1 MSKCLGCPAATA
13 LCRTWPVTVAHLDL
27 EMFLI
32 LMTEVARMKISSS
45 LFRRDQRST
54 TPRFMRSLLSRRS
67 VAGAH
72 PEVFELWPTTFLD
85 PLFHTVVAQGEALRA
100 EADQV
105 SGFWI
110 CWIRWNHFS
119 KVAGKLKNLI
129 FCYQVKFF
137 LNYSLQYQCPAWR
150 GDKLC
155 QARCVC
161 QVWDGGDG
169 DTGVE
174 IHHGPAQQGRGGL

>member
-1 MSKCLGCPAATA
+1 MASNSGSSRPGDVPDTNDRGGQDEDQQQPFPKRPKVNYSKVHEEFT
-13 LCRTWPVTVAHLDL
+13 VTQVCTL
-27 EMFLI
+27 
-32 LMTEVARMKISSS
+32 
-45 LFRRDQRST
+45 
-54 TPRFMRSLLSRRS
+54 
-67 VAGAH
+67 AGAH